1 MRNIAAILII
11 SIIVIGGALYFL
23 KGEEEQ
29 TPTLKILNYS
39 EYMDPE
45 VLTSF
50 EQEYG
55 VKIIYD
61 EYEAAEEAW
70 AKLKA
75 GGGDYDVM
83 IIAHSYVGLA
93 KQMGLLLPLDHD
105 KIPNLVNLDP
115 TIASHPAD
123 PNQEYAVPYMWGTT
137 GIAYVS
143 TCVDNPPDTWS
154 TFYNA
159 SYLSNYSGKASL
171 LSEFSEVVMTTML
184 SLGYDP
190 SKPENWNENVLTQV
204 ETKLSEIKSYLVGFY
219 GASQYMPAL
228 QSEQVCLAQAW
239 SGDVLVV
246 QEENPNVQFINP
258 KDGALFWVDYIVVP
272 KNSAHPDLAYAFINY
287 LLRPEVAAKNVKY
300 VWYASAVKKDLLVQ
314 YAEETNDS
322 ELLSIL
328 ENPLVY
334 PPSDTNL
341 VPSPV
346 LTEEMSQQV
355 ETIRLHV
362 LGG

>member
-1 MRNIAAILII
+1 MKYLVAAVVIILLLL
-11 SIIVIGGALYFL
+11 GGVLYFL
-23 KGEEEQ
+23 GGEEQ
-29 TPTLKILNYS
+29 RPILKILNYS
-39 EYMDPE
+39 EYMDPYVISE
-45 VLTSF
+45 F
-50 EQEYG
+50 EEEYG

-93 KQMGLLLPLDHD
+93 KQLGLLLPLNHE

-115 TIASHPAD
+115 TISSHPAD

-143 TCVDNPPDTWS
+143 TCVNDPPETWS
-154 TFYNA
+154 LFYNA
-159 SYLSNYSGKASL
+159 SYLSKYAGKVSL

-190 SKPENWNENVLTQV
+190 SKAENWNENVLLQV
-204 ETKLSEIKSYLVGFY
+204 EDKLSEVKPYLVGFY

-228 QSEQVCLAQAW
+228 QAEQICLAQAW
-239 SGDVLVV
+239 SGDILVV

-258 KDGALFWVDYIVVP
+258 KDGALFWVDFIVVP
-272 KNSAHPDLAYAFINY
+272 KNSAHPDLAYEFINY
-287 LLRPEVAAKNVKY
+287 LLRPDVAAKNVKY
-300 VWYASAVKKDLLVQ
+300 VWYASAVKKDILVQ
-314 YAEETNDS
+314 YATETNDS

-346 LTEEMSQQV
+346 LTEEMSQQI